1 MNKPISR
8 RVVAALAAASLAG
21 AFALQATGG
30 DTVASFVDNTF
41 ARGTF
46 SSSKW
51 NVQGNASGGTTVD
64 SNAWMD
70 HLPSG
75 SPAVFQPAVGTVVP
89 GSTRS
94 YSRFG
99 LRMAKGSL
107 SGATVTIPVGVEISS
122 NQAARFRMRVV
133 HSSSDTCNSGSFTT
147 GTPQFVIGTSSEYGN
162 MLSGPDTGKGTITLD
177 AGTAV
182 AAGPPVY
189 LCYEFS
195 LPLPVPTNLTNGAE
209 ATVRWTFN
217 AEVAP

>member
-1 MNKPISR
+1 
-8 RVVAALAAASLAG
+8 
-21 AFALQATGG
+21 
-30 DTVASFVDNTF
+30 
-41 ARGTF
+41 
-46 SSSKW
+46 
-51 NVQGNASGGTTVD
+51 
-64 SNAWMD
+64 
-70 HLPSG
+70 
-75 SPAVFQPAVGTVVP
+75 
-89 GSTRS
+89 
-94 YSRFG
+94 
-99 LRMAKGSL
+99 MAKGSL